1 MRGRGGLRWAR
12 SDAVGVRDGGGE
24 IGMRGQPP
32 SCERCVLVR
41 RGGLGLRYTSKVCE
55 SEITARPCTSRAL
68 RRGADL
74 QA

>member
-1 MRGRGGLRWAR
+1 MRVGAGCVGAR
-12 SDAVGVRDGGGE
+12 SDAVGVTDGGGE
-24 IGMRGQPP
+24 IGMREQSP

-55 SEITARPCTSRAL
+55 SQITARPACRAL

>member
-12 SDAVGVRDGGGE
+12 SDAVGVTDGGGE

-55 SEITARPCTSRAL
+55 SQITARPARRAR